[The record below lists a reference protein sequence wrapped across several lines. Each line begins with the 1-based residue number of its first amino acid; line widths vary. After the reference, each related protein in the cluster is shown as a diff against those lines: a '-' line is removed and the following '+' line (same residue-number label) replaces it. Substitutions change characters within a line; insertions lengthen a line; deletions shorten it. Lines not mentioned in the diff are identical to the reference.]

1 MPAAPDPDPQQ
12 QHEEERD
19 VMAHHDSLKQHSA
32 SEEVE
37 AKIKELL
44 RVAQALRARISQL
57 LGPAGPHGVATLDG
71 TA

>member
-19 VMAHHDSLKQHSA
+19 VMAHPDSAKQHSA

-44 RVAQALRARISQL
+44 RVA
-57 LGPAGPHGVATLDG
+57 
-71 TA
+71 